1 MFTPSFDRPRPAVLW
16 RAAWVLLLTLLA
28 HAVLLQRVN
37 RELSFAG
44 LAPEDTATIVA
55 RLLPPPAMEMPPA
68 SAPKPRPRQAP
79 ARPKP
84 PPIVESPPPA
94 AAPEPAPVSDAP
106 PVAVAETPPPV
117 PAVEAPPPAAKGE
130 AAPPPEPELPI
141 AAGGEMLYL
150 ALADLPV
157 LREALPMRVR
167 YLYRT
172 TNSELKLATASTVVD
187 WQLGADGRYLLRL
200 TTTALGITV
209 MELLSEGSLQPF
221 GLAPERYVE
230 SRTRRGAETAQFD
243 WELRRLTFTGRSR
256 ERPLIAGAQDRVS
269 FQIQLM
275 LLGQAQPEWFR
286 PGRQFVMWMA
296 GRDDLLTY
304 RFRSVGPERTLTGIG
319 PLEAVR
325 IERLVTPGE
334 ARIEVWLVPQLGWL
348 PVRLRFTDRLG
359 RITESVL
366 ESIPAT

>member
-16 RAAWVLLLTLLA
+16 RAAWVLLLTVLA
-28 HAVLLQRVN
+28 HALLLQRVN

-44 LAPEDTATIVA
+44 LTSEDTATIAA
-55 RLLPPPAMEMPPA
+55 RLLPPPAVETPPA
-68 SAPKPRPRQAP
+68 PAPKPRPRPAP
-79 ARPKP
+79 PRPKP
-84 PPIVESPPPA
+84 PPPIVETPPPA
-94 AAPEPAPVSDAP
+94 AAPESAPVSDVP
-106 PVAVAETPPPV
+106 PLAAAERPPTVA
-117 PAVEAPPPAAKGE
+117 AVEAPPPAAEEE
-130 AAPPPEPELPI
+130 AAPPEPELPI

-157 LREALPMRVR
+157 LREPLPMRVR

-172 TNSELKLATASTVVD
+172 TNSELTLATASTVVD

-209 MELLSEGSLQPF
+209 MELLSEGSLRPF

-243 WELRRLTFTGRSR
+243 WDLRRLTFTGRSR

-304 RFRSVGPERTLTGIG
+304 RFRSAGPERTLTGVG
-319 PLEAVR
+319 PLDAVR
-325 IERLVTPGE
+325 IERLVAPGE

-366 ESIPAT
+366 ESIPVT

>member
-1 MFTPSFDRPRPAVLW
+1 MSTPSFDRPRRIALW
-16 RAAWVLLLTLLA
+16 RAVLVLLLTLLA
-28 HAVLLQRVN
+28 HAVLLQRVD
-37 RELSFAG
+37 RKLDVAG
-44 LAPEDTATIVA
+44 LAPEDSATIGA
-55 RLLPPPAMEMPPA
+55 RLLPPPVVEVPPA
-68 SAPKPRPRQAP
+68 PAPLPKPPPRP
-79 ARPKP
+79 RPKP
-84 PPIVESPPPA
+84 PPIV
-94 AAPEPAPVSDAP
+94 
-106 PVAVAETPPPV
+106 
-117 PAVEAPPPAAKGE
+117 VEAPPPVVVEEPSVAAPDPVPKDAE
-130 AAPPPEPELPI
+130 PPVVVAEAPPPSPEAQSAPEEPESPI

-157 LREALPMRVR
+157 LREPLPMRVR

-172 TNSELKLATASTVVD
+172 THSELTLATASTVVD

-209 MELLSEGSLQPF
+209 MELLSEGSLRPF

-243 WELRRLTFTGRSR
+243 WEARRLTFSGRSR
-256 ERPLIAGAQDRVS
+256 ERQLVAGAQDRVS

-296 GRDDLLTY
+296 GRDDLLSY
-304 RFRSVGPERTLTGIG
+304 RFRAVGPERTLTGVG
-319 PLEAVR
+319 PLDAVR
-325 IERLVTPGE
+325 IERLVEPGE
-334 ARIEVWLVPQLGWL
+334 ARVDVWLVPKLDWL

-359 RITESVL
+359 RVTESVL
-366 ESIPAT
+366 EAIPAT